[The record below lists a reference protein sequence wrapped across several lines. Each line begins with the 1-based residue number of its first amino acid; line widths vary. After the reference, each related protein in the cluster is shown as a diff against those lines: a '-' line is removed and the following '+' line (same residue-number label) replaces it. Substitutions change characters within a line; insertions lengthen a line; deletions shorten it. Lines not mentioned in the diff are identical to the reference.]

1 MSEPPHVIEVRE
13 SIPFGKWVRK
23 ARLRSAVDLLTV
35 GLRANPFSGDV
46 VPGSDGIRK
55 VRMAGGGRG
64 KRGGFRVIYTV
75 VVDTTA
81 LLLLEGYS
89 KSEKDDMTND
99 EMKRLIDEAKRMEAE
114 IVAERAILS
123 GETP

>member
-1 MSEPPHVIEVRE
+1 MSEPPQVIEVRV

-23 ARLRSAVDLLTV
+23 TRLRAAVDRLTM
-35 GLRANPFSGDV
+35 GLRANPFGGDV
-46 VPGSDGIRK
+46 VPGSGGIRK

-75 VVDTTA
+75 VVDSTV
-81 LLLLEGYS
+81 LLLLDGYS
-89 KSEKDDMTND
+89 KSEQDDVTAD
-99 EMKRLIDEAKRMEAE
+99 DLKRVIAEAKRMEAE
-114 IVAERAILS
+114 IVAERALPS